1 MIYETILHR
10 GQRLFFSQLPM
21 SENDL
26 ANEIVMQV
34 FHWCHPKV
42 CGDFSC
48 RGPSTWEVYMRQG
61 SNPYSLAHSGGPSAE
76 ALDFLRT
83 SSPPK
88 KYRTWCFFWGVED
101 GDSVVENHQVE
112 VPWSMLM
119 FFNDCLGGWS
129 QLLLPVST
137 DMWRKL
143 RFSSTRSKACR
154 QVRPMAS
161 WWESQIC
168 LAAQVIAWT
177 IPSYGKCLGNG

>member
-1 MIYETILHR
+1 MRQFYTVAS
-10 GQRLFFSQLPM
+10 GFFFPATM

-83 SSPPK
+83 SPPK
-88 KYRTWCFFWGVED
+88 K
-101 GDSVVENHQVE
+101 NAN
-112 VPWSMLM
+112 MM
-119 FFNDCLGGWS
+119 FFFGGGK
-129 QLLLPVST
+129 
-137 DMWRKL
+137 M
-143 RFSSTRSKACR
+143 
-154 QVRPMAS
+154 
-161 WWESQIC
+161 QI
-168 LAAQVIAWT
+168 L
-177 IPSYGKCLGNG
+177 

>member
-10 GQRLFFSQLPM
+10 GQRRFFQLPWVK
-21 SENDL
+21 NDL

-76 ALDFLRT
+76 ALDFFRT

-88 KYRTWCFFWGVED
+88 KSTHMMFFFGGERWWFSSWKLSSWGL
-101 GDSVVENHQVE
+101 G
-112 VPWSMLM
+112 SMLM
-119 FFNDCLGGWS
+119 CFFIDLLVGWGLEASCCCQFQQTCGETWGSLPHAARLAGRYDLWLHGGS
-129 QLLLPVST
+129 
-137 DMWRKL
+137 L
-143 RFSSTRSKACR
+143 RFA
-154 QVRPMAS
+154 
-161 WWESQIC
+161 
-168 LAAQVIAWT
+168 
-177 IPSYGKCLGNG
+177 